1 MKYSSGNIV
10 CLNDGRTVYIFSVD
24 EKERRYL
31 VSDTEK
37 GDDLFFVSE
46 KDVFMFLT

>member
-1 MKYSSGNIV
+1 MKYSVGNIV

-24 EKERRYL
+24 EKERKYQ

-37 GDDLFFVSE
+37 DDDLFVVSE
-46 KDVFMFLT
+46 KDIFMFLT